1 MWGLLGDQE
10 TRCYNKEILLLLS
23 MDIQSAGAILRI
35 LNMIAMADGH
45 LSLDEQNLLDSLVQ
59 QYKLQTNDMAGEETS
74 DNALN
79 ITGLAQKIDVN
90 YHYLTF
96 KTATMVAIISKGDN
110 DSSSVC
116 SGEEKL
122 LSELAGALSLSFD
135 IIAKAQKEASQ
146 EVQKQPTLLQ
156 VLCFC
161 FGSQFERSLFV

>member
-1 MWGLLGDQE
+1 
-10 TRCYNKEILLLLS
+10 
-23 MDIQSAGAILRI
+23 MDIQSAGAMLRI

-59 QYKLQTNDMAGEETS
+59 QHKLQAKDMAGE
-74 DNALN
+74 DGLFNPLN
-79 ITGLAQKIDVN
+79 ITELALKIDVN

-156 VLCFC
+156 VLSSC

>member
-1 MWGLLGDQE
+1 
-10 TRCYNKEILLLLS
+10 
-23 MDIQSAGAILRI
+23 
-35 LNMIAMADGH
+35 
-45 LSLDEQNLLDSLVQ
+45 
-59 QYKLQTNDMAGEETS
+59 
-74 DNALN
+74 
-79 ITGLAQKIDVN
+79 
-90 YHYLTF
+90 
-96 KTATMVAIISKGDN
+96 MVAIISKGDN

-156 VLCFC
+156 VLYSC